1 MSNTEGLT
9 IPIHPFEKE
18 NHTMTTSIKKLML
31 AAFAATAICLGA
43 KADTIDLSLLTA
55 NYTAQDGDVLTGETT
70 KCTVSIPDG
79 ATVVLSNV
87 TISRT
92 WEYAPSIICLG
103 DATIILADG
112 TLNTLVGTLKVGGAG
127 TALVIE
133 GNTGELV
140 ATGNGSSAGIG
151 AVSGTD
157 CGNIVING
165 GIITANGTASSG
177 YGGAGIGAG
186 RSAGCGNI
194 TINGGIITATAG
206 GTAAGIGGTGY
217 YGSCGDIAIAAT
229 IAHVEATKGGSYG
242 GKPLNSNY
250 NVTIADGLV
259 RSGDDNAITWVI
271 EPIIKYDI
279 TWLNGDGTEIDTT
292 IVPGNAVPTHAEP
305 TKAAAAPYRWVFTG
319 WSPELEAAVS
329 NTTYTATFKKV
340 ADLSQLTGDWTAA
353 DGDEIVGETTHK
365 VTIPGG
371 ATVTINGVEVAGA
384 GGGGSVPAPV
394 FAEGGASEIVKF
406 AQAEG
411 GKWTITA
418 FAEMSNESRGTDVTD
433 GQIKV
438 FSADTLE
445 ALASATTPAAG
456 ATVKETKSA
465 VKATVEVPAPSG
477 KDSQFFKV
485 KFGE

>member
-1 MSNTEGLT
+1 MKT
-9 IPIHPFEKE
+9 P
-18 NHTMTTSIKKLML
+18 MTKLML
-31 AAFAATAICLGA
+31 AALAAVAICLCA
-43 KADTIDLSLLTA
+43 KAQTIDLSTKTSA
-55 NYTAQDGDVLTGETT
+55 YTAQDGDVLTGATT
-70 KCTVSIPDG
+70 KCTVSIPHG
-79 ATVVLSNV
+79 ATITLSNV
-87 TISRT
+87 RIERT
-92 WEYAPSIICLG
+92 WENSPSIICLG
-103 DATIILADG
+103 DATIIIADG
-112 TLNTLVGTLKVGGAG
+112 TVNTLVGTLKVGGTG
-127 TALVIE
+127 TTLIIE

-140 ATGNGSSAGIG
+140 ASGNGSSAGIG
-151 AVSGTD
+151 AVSGTA

-165 GIITANGTASSG
+165 GFITANGSKASG

-194 TINGGIITATAG
+194 TINGGTITATADG
-206 GTAAGIGGTGY
+206 PAAGIGGTGY
-217 YGSCGDIAIAAT
+217 YGSCGDITISAT
-229 IAHVEATKGGSYG
+229 ITRVVATRSGGYG
-242 GKPLNSNY
+242 GNPINSN
-250 NVTIADGLV
+250 TIVNIHEDLL
-259 RSGDDNAITWVI
+259 RTGDDSSWTL
-271 EPIIKYDI
+271 EPLYKYDI
-279 TWLNGDGTEIDTT
+279 TWQSDDGTTIDTT
-292 IVPGNAVPTHAEP
+292 VVPRGVMPVHAEP

-319 WSPELEAAVS
+319 WTPELEAAVS
-329 NTTYTATFKKV
+329 NTTYTATFKKI
-340 ADLSQLTGDWTAA
+340 ADLSLCTSDWTAA

-371 ATVTINGVEVAGA
+371 AMVTINGVEVAGA

-394 FAEGGASEIVKF
+394 FAEGGASEVVKF

-438 FSADTLE
+438 YSADTLE
-445 ALASATTPAAG
+445 ALEGATTPAAG

-477 KDSQFFKV
+477 KTSQFFKV

>member
-1 MSNTEGLT
+1 M
-9 IPIHPFEKE
+9 
-18 NHTMTTSIKKLML
+18 
-31 AAFAATAICLGA
+31 
-43 KADTIDLSLLTA
+43 
-55 NYTAQDGDVLTGETT
+55 
-70 KCTVSIPDG
+70 
-79 ATVVLSNV
+79 LSNV
-87 TISRT
+87 TIERT
-92 WEYAPSIICLG
+92 WQYSPSIICLG

-127 TALVIE
+127 TTLVIE

-206 GTAAGIGGTGY
+206 GTAAGIGGTGF
-217 YGSCGDIAIAAT
+217 YGPCGDITIAAT

-292 IVPGNAVPTHAEP
+292 IVPGNAVPTHADP

-329 NTTYTATFKKV
+329 NTTYTATFKKI
-340 ADLSQLTGDWTAA
+340 ADLSLCTSDWTAA
-353 DGDEIVGETTHK
+353 DGDEIVGTTAAYA
-365 VTIPGG
+365 VTIPVGASVTVNGMTFKGASGGG
-371 ATVTINGVEVAGA
+371 AE
-384 GGGGSVPAPV
+384 VPAPA
-394 FAEGGASEIVKF
+394 FTAGGASEVVKF

-418 FAEMSNESRGTDVTD
+418 FAEMSNESRGTDVTAS
-433 GQIKV
+433 QLKV
-438 FSADTLE
+438 YRASSLEGLKTAEAMTSGVTLTE
-445 ALASATTPAAG
+445 KT
-456 ATVKETKSA
+456 SA
-465 VKATVEVPAPSG
+465 VKVTLEVEAPT
-477 KDSQFFKV
+477 DAEQQFFRV
-485 KFGE
+485 DFGE